1 VSHGFETIR
10 FETIPGGIMKTH
22 AVLLSIVLLCGC
34 AKENGTTHAADA
46 SKSSTSQHSTTTTTP
61 SPTPSPTPGHTTDTT
76 THTTDSTSSHPS
88 DTTKTAGTTAKSE
101 TEADRHLVEQV
112 RKALAESPSAAPAQ
126 TDVQVSAQSGTI
138 TLRGEVANTE
148 VKTTIED
155 LVKSVPGV
163 QKVNDELT
171 VKAG

>member
-1 VSHGFETIR
+1 VSHGFQTIR

-34 AKENGTTHAADA
+34 AKENGTTHAADT
-46 SKSSTSQHSTTTTTP
+46 SKSSSSQHSTTTT
-61 SPTPSPTPGHTTDTT
+61 TPSPTPGHTTDTT
-76 THTTDSTSSHPS
+76 THTTDSTASHPS
-88 DTTKTAGTTAKSE
+88 DTTKTTGATGTTAKSE